1 MFYCVWSNCFRQ
13 DMNDKII
20 QKKTKYFDIRW
31 LNKSKKN
38 KHKDVL
44 DFCARIFWSNFVS
57 LKIKIET
64 LIPTKIIDYYH
75 WDEKNLVLHISNRII
90 QKSLNFRL
98 SSYNCFFPKNNVW
111 KDWKYILSSILMQR
125 FVSIRAPTG
134 LAYIQSM
141 TLILASDYEFLKI

>member
-1 MFYCVWSNCFRQ
+1 MFYCVWSNFFRK

-64 LIPTKIIDYYH
+64 LIPTKIIDYYD
-75 WDEKNLVLHISNRII
+75 WDEKNLVLHISSRII

-98 SSYNCFFPKNNVW
+98 SSPYNCFFPKNNVW
-111 KDWKYILSSILMQR
+111 KDWKYYPVFWCNTSFQSELRLSWPIYRVWHWFWLP
-125 FVSIRAPTG
+125 IR
-134 LAYIQSM
+134 S
-141 TLILASDYEFLKI
+141 F

>member
-111 KDWKYILSSILMQR
+111 KDWKY
-125 FVSIRAPTG
+125 G
-134 LAYIQSM
+134 LVNDEHVERWARNDEHMERWAREWWAREWWAQES
-141 TLILASDYEFLKI
+141 